1 MSALAHRLGGLGR
14 RALPLP
20 LWLAKLALV
29 GLIVWPVAA
38 LVWRAFEPRL
48 TVPAVTPSRNPLTLA
63 GDIAARQIFGTGADG
78 AASAPSAALPA
89 LVLKGVLAGKL
100 KQRSAAI
107 VVVGGQ
113 APALVREG
121 EELAPG
127 AKLDRVYSDRIEILV
142 GGGRQ
147 TVALTR

>member
-1 MSALAHRLGGLGR
+1 MSALAHRLGGLAR

-20 LWLAKLALV
+20 LWLAKLVLAA
-29 GLIVWPVAA
+29 LIVWPLAA
-38 LVWRAFEPRL
+38 LVWRLAEPRP

-63 GDIAARQIFGTGADG
+63 GDIGARQIFGAGSDG
-78 AASAPSAALPA
+78 TSSSAQPALPA
-89 LVLKGVLAGKL
+89 IVLKGVLAGKL
-100 KQRSAAI
+100 KQKSAAI

-121 EELAPG
+121 EEVAPG
-127 AKLDRVYSDRIEILV
+127 ARLDRVYSDRIEILV
-142 GGGRQ
+142 GGGRH